1 MLFEQF
7 PTLPYAAI
15 VAAFVWAAAI
25 GLIGHSLVFRTRLF
39 NALLK
44 APIVPPF
51 IALPGVMFTFLMAF
65 MASDAWSNI
74 SQARAS
80 LVNEVSAV
88 YRIAAVPLKPDTVNR
103 QARESLRQYIDV
115 VTEEEWKQ
123 NFNQRGSSRAGD
135 AIDRLEAAVW
145 AANPQDALAGGT
157 FLKALDDLRV
167 ARHQRLGLGFQGTLV
182 LKWVLVLSLAQITA
196 IAIAAVHRSSE
207 RTALTAQVLF
217 CLAAW
222 MAFSMVA
229 SHIQPYRG
237 PDALTPTPL
246 QALRASL

>member
-7 PTLPYAAI
+7 PTLPFAAI
-15 VAAFVWAAAI
+15 VAAFVWAATI
-25 GLIGHSLVFRTRLF
+25 GVVAYLLVFRTRLF

-44 APIVPPF
+44 VPMVPPF

-65 MASDAWSNI
+65 MASDAWNNI
-74 SQARAS
+74 SQARTS
-80 LVNEVSAV
+80 LMNEVAAV
-88 YRIAAVPLKPDTVNR
+88 NRIAAVPLKPETTR
-103 QARESLRQYIDV
+103 QQAREAMRQYIDAA
-115 VTEEEWKQ
+115 TEEEFKQ
-123 NFNQRGSSRAGD
+123 HFNQRGSPKAD
-135 AIDRLEAAVW
+135 AAIVRLEAIGWTSNAQDSL
-145 AANPQDALAGGT
+145 AAGS

-196 IAIAAVHRSSE
+196 ISIAAVHRGGE
-207 RTALTAQVLF
+207 RTAVTALALF

-237 PDALTPTPL
+237 PDALTAAPL